1 VCKIPLSARKQS
13 AQGGTN
19 MNAFGKFTLGLTVTT
34 AITLAGTF
42 AADAKDITVWCWDP
56 NFNVAIMKEAAA
68 RYGKTHP
75 DITVN
80 IVDLNKGDVEQ
91 KLQTALASNATD
103 ALPDIVLI
111 EDYGAQKYLQSF
123 PGSFEA
129 LSDHG
134 VDYSGMAP
142 YKVQLM
148 TLDGKVYGMPFDSG
162 VTGLFYR
169 KDYIEAAGYKP
180 EDMQAL
186 TWDKYIEIGKAV
198 EEKTGHKML
207 GMDPAD
213 GGLIRIIMQSTG
225 KWYFDMDG
233 NPNIAGNE
241 GLKAALTVEQKLLQS
256 GIYKPA
262 SGWSD
267 WVSKFTSGDVASVIT
282 GVWITGTVKAQKDQA
297 GKWGVAP
304 IPMADAQ
311 GATNAS
317 NLGGS
322 SWYVLA
328 SSPEKNEAA
337 DFLNEIYGKDID
349 FYQQIL
355 VNQGAVGSLLA
366 ARNGDAYSSA
376 DDFFGGD
383 KIWQSF
389 SDWLGQVP
397 AVNYGTFTNEA
408 DAAVS
413 AQLPGL
419 ASGGSVDDAIK
430 AIDEQVKTQIQ

>member
-1 VCKIPLSARKQS
+1 
-13 AQGGTN
+13 
-19 MNAFGKFTLGLTVTT
+19 MNAFSKFTLGLAVTT
-34 AITLAGTF
+34 AITFAGSF
-42 AADAKDITVWCWDP
+42 VAEAKEITVWCWDP

-75 DITVN
+75 DTTVN
-80 IVDLNKGDVEQ
+80 IVDLNKSDVEQ

-123 PGSFEA
+123 PGAFEP

-180 EDMQAL
+180 EDMQSL

-207 GMDPAD
+207 GIDPAD

-225 KWYFDMDG
+225 KWYFDADG
-233 NPNIAGNE
+233 NANIAGNE
-241 GLKAALTVEQKLLQS
+241 GLKAALTAEQKLLQS

-282 GVWITGTVKAQKDQA
+282 GVWITGTIKAQKDQA
-297 GKWGVAP
+297 GKWGIAP
-304 IPMADAQ
+304 IPVADAQ

-366 ARNGDAYSSA
+366 ARDGAAYSSA

-383 KIWQSF
+383 KIWLSF
-389 SDWLGQVP
+389 SNWLGQVP

-413 AQLPGL
+413 AQLPAL